1 MQSASPGGAPALHL
15 LTSYF
20 IDSLLGGGAAG
31 HAGGAAA
38 EARQPP
44 RGLQG
49 AQVEEEE
56 PPPPPPEK
64 TSSRAE
70 EGKEGGRE
78 LPAGPGAPASA
89 REAPEPLKRKQR
101 RYRTTFSNVQLQGLE
116 RAFRKSHYPDVFTR
130 EELAIQ
136 LDLTEARV
144 QVWFQNRRAKWRKR
158 EKTEIPGNRS
168 GISWAPPLGL
178 YLDIPLNQTPL
189 LDPTWRSLPISAMTV
204 PPMAPVFSP
213 ATLTPFSIGSFAWTS
228 LFRNSMLSP
237 QLGRFLSALNP
248 LMTTT
253 SVLMKTPG
261 GPANAVVATFTDPI
275 LAERKNSSPADLRL
289 KGKECSAQI
298 SPLNLTP
305 NLRSTEKDLY

>member
-1 MQSASPGGAPALHL
+1 MQSAAPGGAPALHL

-20 IDSLLGGGAAG
+20 IDSLLGGGG
-31 HAGGAAA
+31 HAGGDAA

-44 RGLQG
+44 GAPQVARGEE
-49 AQVEEEE
+49 EEEE
-56 PPPPPPEK
+56 PLREK
-64 TSSRAE
+64 TGSRAE
-70 EGKEGGRE
+70 EANEGERE
-78 LPAGPGAPASA
+78 VPPGPGAPSGAP
-89 REAPEPLKRKQR
+89 EAPEPLKRKQR
-101 RYRTTFSNVQLQGLE
+101 RYRTTFSNAQLQGLE

-168 GISWAPPLGL
+168 GISWTPPLGL

-189 LDPTWRSLPISAMTV
+189 LDPTWRSLPVSAMAV
-204 PPMAPVFSP
+204 PPMAPAFSP

-228 LFRNSMLSP
+228 LFRSSILSP

-261 GPANAVVATFTDPI
+261 GPANAVVTTFANPI
-275 LAERKNSSPADLRL
+275 LAERKNSSSADLRL
-289 KGKECSAQI
+289 KGKERSAQI
-298 SPLNLTP
+298 PPLNLSP